1 MTTIRMDGQA
11 AVVTGAGRGLGR
23 AYALELAARGAAV
36 VVNDL
41 ARDEDGRSR
50 AATVVTEIEAA
61 GGRAVADESDISTS
75 AGAQALIATAVS
87 SFGRIDA
94 VVNNAGFLRTGTI
107 DELSDDD
114 MQAVIAVHLLAA
126 MYTTRAA
133 WPHMAAQR
141 YGRIVF
147 TSSGSTF
154 GHVGN
159 GNYGAA
165 KGGLITLARTLALEG
180 AELGITVNSVLP
192 YAVSQIATGTAHVGE
207 DPAGVRALLNS
218 LTPRRAPET
227 VAPLA
232 VYLASPECRVSGEAF
247 SALAGRYARVVYGLT
262 EGWISDDPQASV
274 EDIAEHLDEIL
285 DPEGFAIPTM
295 IRDEIADVADRLRQ
309 RGLI

>member
-1 MTTIRMDGQA
+1 MTEIRMDGQC

-23 AYALELAARGAAV
+23 AYARELARRGAAV

-41 ARDEDGRSR
+41 AMDDEGTPR
-50 AATVVTEIEAA
+50 ADAVVAEIEAA
-61 GGRAVADESDISTS
+61 GGRAVADRSDISTAS
-75 AGAQALIATAVS
+75 GAESLVATAVE

-94 VVNNAGFLRTGTI
+94 IINNAGFLRTGTI
-107 DELSDDD
+107 DELTDEDIES
-114 MQAVIAVHLLAA
+114 VVAVHLLAA

-133 WPHMAAQR
+133 WPHMKAQG

-165 KGGLITLARTLALEG
+165 KGGVMALSRTLALEG
-180 AELGITVNSVLP
+180 AEFNIKVNSVLP
-192 YAVSQIATGTAHVGE
+192 YAISQIAAGTAHVGE

-218 LTPRRAPET
+218 LTARRAPET

-232 VYLASPECRVSGEAF
+232 VYLASSDCRVTGEAF

-262 EGWISDDPQASV
+262 QGWISAKADATAD
-274 EDIAEHLDEIL
+274 DIATHLDDIL
-285 DPEGFAIPTM
+285 NPTSFTIPTM
-295 IRDEIADVADRLRQ
+295 IRDEIADVATRLRA